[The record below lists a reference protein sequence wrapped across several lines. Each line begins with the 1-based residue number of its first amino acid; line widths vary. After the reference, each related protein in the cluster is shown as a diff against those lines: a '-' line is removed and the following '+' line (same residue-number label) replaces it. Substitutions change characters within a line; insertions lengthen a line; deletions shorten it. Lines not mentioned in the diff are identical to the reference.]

1 MNFTEEEL
9 LAKVALFFWPFVRI
23 NTLLLAMPVFSSKS
37 APVKFRIIISVLITW
52 VVMPFLPTLPTVEL
66 MSYEG
71 FVITVQQIAIGLL
84 TAFILEMVFS
94 VMLVAG
100 QSTAYSMGLGFASM
114 VDPASGMQVPVVAQ
128 IFIISS
134 SLFFMGVN
142 GHLLAIEMIIESFQ
156 TLPIGGLG
164 LSQDDLWRVIMWS
177 AKIFSGGVL
186 LALPIMSTILLVNIS
201 FGVASKAAPQLQ
213 IFGIGFPITIMMGM
227 ILLWIILPSI
237 IESFTFVLSD
247 GFKLIN
253 QILRVS

>member
-1 MNFTEEEL
+1 MLNFTEQEL

-23 NTLLLAMPVFSSKS
+23 NTLFLAIPVFSSKS
-37 APVKFRIIISVLITW
+37 APVKFRLLLSVLITW
-52 VVMPFLPTLPTVEL
+52 VIMPFLPALPDVEI
-66 MSYEG
+66 MSYAG
-71 FVITVQQIAIGLL
+71 FGIIVQQIAIGLL

-94 VMLVAG
+94 IMLVAG

-114 VDPASGMQVPVVAQ
+114 VDPASGVQVPVVAQ

-142 GHLLAIEMIIESFQ
+142 GHLLVIELLIESFK

-164 LSQDDLWRVIMWS
+164 LGKSDLWMVIIWS
-177 AKIFSGGVL
+177 AKMFSGGVL
-186 LALPIMSTILLVNIS
+186 IALPIMATVLFVNIS

-227 ILLWIILPSI
+227 ILIWIILPSI
-237 IESFTFVLSD
+237 IDSFSFVLSD
-247 GFKLIN
+247 GFQLIN
-253 QILRVS
+253 QLLRL